1 MQPKK
6 LKKTL
11 MAGGLLLLGIA
22 GITLQ
27 VWDGGA
33 GRWPRVMKRESDLEL
48 HVHARISGKR
58 PKRQNL

>member
-1 MQPKK
+1 
-6 LKKTL
+6 
-11 MAGGLLLLGIA
+11 MAGGVLLLGIA

-33 GRWPRVMKRESDLEL
+33 SRWPRVMKREWDLEL
-48 HVHARISGKR
+48 YVHARVPGKR